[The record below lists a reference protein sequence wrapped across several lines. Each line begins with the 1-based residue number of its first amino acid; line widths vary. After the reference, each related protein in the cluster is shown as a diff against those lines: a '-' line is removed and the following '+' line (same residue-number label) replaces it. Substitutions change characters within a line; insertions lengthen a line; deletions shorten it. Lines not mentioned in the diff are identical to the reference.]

1 MSSRYD
7 GDWDDEYS
15 RRDRYASEPY
25 EDDRYEDDRYYSHG
39 PNWKKAFG
47 IILSLVLAVVVAGGG
62 LVYYL
67 GHSVIS
73 LSNYV
78 SDAEQRIFTAE
89 EVEAKQKEEEAAAAA
104 EAGAVNAVAEA
115 EQTAQ
120 EAVPAANEADK
131 KSESAD
137 EHLDEIALEE
147 ETEGET
153 KAHKGV
159 ALSKDEL
166 DALHKSMAD
175 VDNTVQTIN
184 NENVFN
190 IVLTGVDRR
199 DKSWNGNS
207 DSMMLVSI
215 NNEKKRVSIISL
227 MRDTYVNIPDVG
239 YQKLNNA
246 YARGGGKLM
255 CQTISDNY
263 NINVENYAAVDFENM
278 IDIIDAIGG
287 VELEWTDAEVQ
298 VSNGYMMDMCDT
310 LGLNGSDY
318 ILPGAG
324 TYQCNGVQAVAYARN
339 RYVGNSDYARTERQR
354 YVISQIIKTIY
365 DMDAGSLAKFVLKV
379 LPLITHNVKEDT
391 IWELVTKAPEILNY
405 DFVTDRV
412 PYDNMY
418 DVIYVGG
425 QDMLVP
431 YWEQTINQMN
441 ETIYG
446 EGTVSKNS
454 DNDQEDRTL
463 NNMST
468 NEDFEFDI
476 LNGGAEE
483 EQPVEADR

>member
-7 GDWDDEYS
+7 GDWDDEYN
-15 RRDRYASEPY
+15 RRDRYEY
-25 EDDRYEDDRYYSHG
+25 DDRYDEDQYYSHG

-62 LVYYL
+62 LVYYV
-67 GHSVIS
+67 GHRVIS

-89 EVEAKQKEEEAAAAA
+89 EVEAKQKEEEAAEAAEAAAA
-104 EAGAVNAVAEA
+104 EGVQSGDQTAEA
-115 EQTAQ
+115 S
-120 EAVPAANEADK
+120 VSSADAEDD
-131 KSESAD
+131 KSENED
-137 EHLDEIALEE
+137 EDIDEIAFEE
-147 ETEGET
+147 ETEAET

-159 ALSKDEL
+159 ALSDDEL
-166 DALHKSMAD
+166 DELHKSMD
-175 VDNTVQTIN
+175 EVDNTVQTID

-199 DKSWNGNS
+199 DKTWNGNS

-215 NNEKKRVSIISL
+215 NTEKQRVSIISL

-246 YARGGGKLM
+246 YARGGGALM

-263 NINVENYAAVDFENM
+263 NINVENYAAVDFEDM
-278 IDIIDAIGG
+278 IEIIDAIGG

-298 VSNGYMMDMCDT
+298 VSNGYIVDMCNT
-310 LGLNGSDY
+310 LDLDSNDY
-318 ILPGAG
+318 ILSGAG
-324 TYQCNGVQAVAYARN
+324 TYLCNGVQAVAYARN

-365 DMDAGSLAKFVLKV
+365 DMDAASLAKFVLKV
-379 LPLITHNVKEDT
+379 LPLITHNIEEDT

-418 DVIYVGG
+418 DVIYVNG

-431 YWEQTINQMN
+431 YWEQTISQMN

-446 EGTVSKNS
+446 DGSVSENS

-463 NNMST
+463 NNMTT
-468 NEDFEFDI
+468 NEDFEYDI
-476 LNGGAEE
+476 LDGNAEE